1 MDQIAIRIPASPQ
14 YVQVV
19 RLVAA
24 GLASRIK
31 FTIDDIED
39 LKIGVDE
46 LCAYLTG
53 SQGREGTLEVRFTID
68 EDKIEIFGK
77 ADLSPGHKVRTDLT
91 EFSQMI
97 LETVADSASLI
108 QQDGLPVFHLVKSK
122 ATSSS

>member
-14 YVQVV
+14 FVQVV

-24 GLASRIK
+24 GLASRLK

-53 SQGREGTLEVRFTID
+53 SQGREGTLEVRFTIG
-68 EDKIEIFGK
+68 EDKVEISGRG
-77 ADLSPGHKVRTDLT
+77 DLSPGHKVRTELT

-97 LETVADSASLI
+97 LDTVADSASLV
-108 QQDGLPVFHLVKSK
+108 QKDGSPVFHLVKTK
-122 ATSSS
+122 APTSS